1 MINTIFKKNFAIKT
15 SAVKPQVTMT
25 PHLSS
30 DRDNLYH
37 HWLDFKNHNSCMIY
51 LLRTCCLQAQKIFI
65 LSSAATAPVPGN
77 NTWMTEC
84 SDHTSWKQRALQILR
99 TAFYRQL
106 SHQTALPMQQFSS
119 LKKWQQRSQDPVQY
133 KPFDCG
139 LTVTLGTQWKGEQMS
154 HESAKNTRHQWGSIS
169 SMWVSQINTAAQIPW
184 LSTRFCSLGQG

>member
-84 SDHTSWKQRALQILR
+84 SDHTS
-99 TAFYRQL
+99 
-106 SHQTALPMQQFSS
+106 
-119 LKKWQQRSQDPVQY
+119 
-133 KPFDCG
+133 
-139 LTVTLGTQWKGEQMS
+139 
-154 HESAKNTRHQWGSIS
+154 
-169 SMWVSQINTAAQIPW
+169 
-184 LSTRFCSLGQG
+184 